1 MKRRVVVTGL
11 GIFSSIGSNI
21 QEFWDSCLNG
31 RSRVEKI
38 PEQWLEFAEYK
49 SSIWSPLPD
58 FNGRFSRADILHY
71 DPVSLISFITAWE
84 ALESAGF
91 VLSRQGSKGSKWE
104 VEGLDTDR
112 TGVYMGTGLGGGSS
126 LLSNF
131 SHHSLQ
137 KSKIVLTEICRS
149 IKDEAVENAM
159 RHVLTHMM
167 CAKRFSPFVVSKV
180 MPNAVSAVLGVK
192 FAINGP
198 NNTYSI
204 ACASST
210 IAIGKAYEA
219 VRTGEVDTAITGG
232 SEYAADDYGAVFRG
246 YDMAGT
252 LAHTSED
259 SFSANRPFDKRRSG
273 FLYSQGGS
281 GVLILEDYETAS
293 ARGARIMGE
302 IIGFE
307 QTFDAHSMMSIEE
320 GGLQIERMIK
330 NLLEKADVSAQDVG
344 YLNAHG
350 TGTMNNDRVEADV
363 IQRLFHKSLWV
374 NSTKSLLGHTLGA
387 SGAIE
392 AIVTVLTLA
401 NQVTHICKNLE
412 NPISNLNFVRK
423 SSQAIKADIGLSQSF
438 AFGGHNAALL
448 FRRSV

>member
-1 MKRRVVVTGL
+1 MSRRVVVTGI
-11 GIFSSIGSNI
+11 GVFSSIGSNVP
-21 QEFWDSCLNG
+21 EFWDSCLNG
-31 RSRVEKI
+31 CSRVEKI
-38 PEQWLEFAEYK
+38 PKHWHEFADYK
-49 SSIWSPLPD
+49 STIWSPLPD
-58 FNGRFSRADILHY
+58 FGWKFSRADILHY
-71 DPVSLISFITAWE
+71 DPVSLVSFITAWE

-91 VLSRQGSKGSKWE
+91 DLSKKDGKGNKWE
-104 VEGLDTDR
+104 VKGLDTDR
-112 TGVYMGTGLGGGSS
+112 TGIYMGTGLGGGSS

-137 KSKIVLTEICRS
+137 KSKIVLAEICRS
-149 IKDEAVENAM
+149 TKDEVVENAIYQ
-159 RHVLTHMM
+159 VLTHMM

-180 MPNAVSAVLGVK
+180 MPNAVSAMLGVK

-219 VRTGEVDTAITGG
+219 LRTGEVDTAITGG
-232 SEYAADDYGAVFRG
+232 SEYADDDYGAVFRG

-252 LAHTSED
+252 LAHTYED
-259 SFSANRPFDKRRSG
+259 SFLANRPFDKHRSG

-281 GVLILEDYETAS
+281 GVLILEDYKTAS
-293 ARGARIMGE
+293 ARGAQIMGE

-307 QTFDAHSMMSIEE
+307 QTFDAHNMMSMEE
-320 GGLQIERMIK
+320 GGIQIERMIN
-330 NLLEKADVSAQDVG
+330 NLLKKADVGAQDVG

-363 IQRLFHKSLWV
+363 IRRLFDQSVWV

-401 NQVTHICKNLE
+401 KQVTHICKNLE
-412 NPISNLNFVRK
+412 ARFYFL
-423 SSQAIKADIGLSQSF
+423 
-438 AFGGHNAALL
+438 
-448 FRRSV
+448 